1 MESMMLSN
9 KWISTVSSIWI
20 QSTSGSLY
28 TFPIYSSSL
37 KSSQSYDQSTLDTVS
52 LFKDVGANAG
62 LLSGLLY
69 SAATTT
75 TTAAVRGPW
84 IVLLAGA
91 IQCFAGYF
99 MMWMSVAGVVPP
111 PPVPVMCLYML
122 VAAHAQSFFNTAN
135 VVTAVHNFPNY
146 GGTIVGIMK
155 GFLGLSGAILIQAYQ
170 TIFKDKP
177 TSFLLMLATFP
188 TFNTLLLMCFIRI
201 YRTSEGDEKKHLNGF
216 SLIALIIAAYLMVI
230 IILENI
236 LSLPLLAHIFTFV
249 ILILLLA
256 SPLCIAIKAQ
266 LSESRSISS
275 TSEIGEDPLMDD
287 PNQFAAEKIHARQDL
302 SGYHQIH
309 SRADQEID
317 TNVEKT
323 LQLGEN
329 LNLLQAMCTSSFWLL
344 FVAMACGMG
353 SGLATVNNISQIGE
367 SLGYTNLETSSLVSL
382 WSIWNFLGRFGAGYI
397 SDYFLHMNGW
407 ARPVFMAIT
416 LATMSIG
423 HAVIAS
429 GFPGALYIGSVL
441 VGVCYG
447 SQWSLMPTIAS
458 EIFGVVHMG
467 TIFNTIT
474 IASPVGSYFLSVRVV
489 GYIYDREASMEG
501 DMCIGTHCFMLS
513 FFIMSSAA
521 LLGFLAALILLFR
534 TRKFYQQ
541 VVLRRLRQSVD
552 VVWCTG
558 LHMPQSQIW
567 YKLAKIHRQLVTNQL
582 VNTSS

>member
-541 VVLRRLRQSVD
+541 VVLRRLRQSV
-552 VVWCTG
+552 G
-558 LHMPQSQIW
+558 G
-567 YKLAKIHRQLVTNQL
+567 
-582 VNTSS
+582 

>member
-1 MESMMLSN
+1 MRNTVTNPAQIPFHEREEREMESMMLSN

-20 QSTSGSLY
+20 QSISGSLY

-75 TTAAVRGPW
+75 TAAAVRGPW

-188 TFNTLLLMCFIRI
+188 TFNTLLLMCFVRI

-317 TNVEKT
+317 TNVKKT

-501 DMCIGTHCFMLS
+501 DTCIGTHCFMLS

-541 VVLRRLRQSVD
+541 VVLRRLQQSV
-552 VVWCTG
+552 G
-558 LHMPQSQIW
+558 G
-567 YKLAKIHRQLVTNQL
+567 
-582 VNTSS
+582 